1 MKRFGRIA
9 DDRQTATSRRTV
21 LGEGGDENVAAGPH
35 RALNLLDISSAIT
48 GIDKKMKD
56 GAIVSDRVRALAD
69 WSISN
74 VRRNPAHSGC
84 VIPESIARDIECG
97 LRDIEYGQ
105 IHVAG
110 GEKIIDQDRGARPDI
125 DNRGGSIGSESC
137 YELDRLACLLLEP
150 AQCLDV
156 PRPIDSFPM
165 SLRIH
170 SSFRQIFIG
179 KICHSP
185 TGWQGRPTPPAT
197 FSDPVT

>member
-1 MKRFGRIA
+1 MKRFRGIA
-9 DDRQTATSRRTV
+9 DNRQTTASRRTV
-21 LGEGGDENVAAGPH
+21 LGEGCNENVAAGPH
-35 RALNLLDISSAIT
+35 RALNLLDISSAVR
-48 GIDKKMKD
+48 GIGEKMKD
-56 GAIVSDRVRALAD
+56 GAIVPDRIRALAE

-74 VRRNPAHSGC
+74 VRGNPAHSDC
-84 VIPESIARDIECG
+84 INPESIARDIECG

-110 GEKIIDQDRGARPDI
+110 GEKIVDQNRDARSDI
-125 DNRGGSIGSESC
+125 DDRGGSIGSESC

-156 PRPIDSFPM
+156 FRPIDSFPM

>member
-1 MKRFGRIA
+1 MKRFRGIA
-9 DDRQTATSRRTV
+9 DDRQTATSRSTV

-35 RALNLLDISSAIT
+35 RALNLLDISSSIT
-48 GIDKKMKD
+48 GIGKKMKD
-56 GAIVSDRVRALAD
+56 GAIVPDRVRALAE

-74 VRRNPAHSGC
+74 VRGNPAHSGC

-125 DNRGGSIGSESC
+125 DNRGGSIGGESC

-156 PRPIDSFPM
+156 LRPVNNFPV

-185 TGWQGRPTPPAT
+185 ILRQGRPAPSAT
-197 FSDPVT
+197 FYEPVA